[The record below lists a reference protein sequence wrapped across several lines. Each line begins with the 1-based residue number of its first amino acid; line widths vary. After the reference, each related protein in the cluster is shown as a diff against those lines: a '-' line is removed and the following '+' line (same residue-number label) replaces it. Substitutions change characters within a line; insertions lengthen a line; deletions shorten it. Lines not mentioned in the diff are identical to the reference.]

1 METERPPTLP
11 SPKARRGANLQK
23 TCLES
28 ASDKEIR
35 PVKAFKLVDLGATP
49 FGGVVPVEALPEG

>member
-49 FGGVVPVEALPEG
+49 FGGAGPCGSPP